1 MNKLPGNLAAAVLF
15 GALWPLLVGG
25 GSGSGNRF
33 LWLGPLLGQLASP
46 DRDLTTV
53 VLVLVLLAAQY
64 MAGAGLAALL
74 RPLARALRE
83 GLARGLEGRS
93 QSA

>member
-15 GALWPLLVGG
+15 GAVWSLLVGAGDGAAG
-25 GSGSGNRF
+25 GR
-33 LWLGPLLGQLASP
+33 LQWLGLLLSQLLSP

-64 MAGAGLAALL
+64 MAGASLVALL
-74 RPLARALRE
+74 RPLARAL
-83 GLARGLEGRS
+83 LAWRA

>member
-15 GALWPLLVGG
+15 GAVWSLLVGAGDGAAG
-25 GSGSGNRF
+25 GR
-33 LWLGPLLGQLASP
+33 LQWLGLLLSQLLSP

-64 MAGAGLAALL
+64 MAGASLVALL
-74 RPLARALRE
+74 RPL
-83 GLARGLEGRS
+83 GRS
-93 QSA
+93 LLAWRAQSA

>member
-15 GALWPLLVGG
+15 GALWTLLVGAGDAAQG
-25 GSGSGNRF
+25 GRF
-33 LWLGPLLGQLASP
+33 QWLGLVLGQLLSP
-46 DRDLTTV
+46 DRNLTTV
-53 VLVLVLLAAQY
+53 ILVLVLLAAQY

-74 RPLARALRE
+74 RPLARSLLDR
-83 GLARGLEGRS
+83 RS